1 MNLGPGPERIHDRN
15 TIIMVPISSQ
25 KTKSQTSINS
35 AGSHSSGRAVALP
48 ATLIF
53 PNNGIFAWM
62 RVFRYA
68 NLLVQAG
75 C

>member
-1 MNLGPGPERIHDRN
+1 
-15 TIIMVPISSQ
+15 MVPISSQ

-35 AGSHSSGRAVALP
+35 AGSQGGSGGRTPGATSTLAL
-48 ATLIF
+48 

-62 RVFRYA
+62 RVFRFA